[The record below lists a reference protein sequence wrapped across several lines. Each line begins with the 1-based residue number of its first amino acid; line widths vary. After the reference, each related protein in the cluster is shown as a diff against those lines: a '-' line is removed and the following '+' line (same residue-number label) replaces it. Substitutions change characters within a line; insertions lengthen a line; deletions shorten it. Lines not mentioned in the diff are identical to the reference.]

1 MDPTAAAAAAPKL
14 GLLLQYLQRWLLA
27 HDSDMC
33 LLSAAL
39 QDVAALGA
47 AVPGFAAS
55 ATQVVERVQGA
66 VCAKY
71 GFRLALA
78 RRQHQLARRV

>member
-1 MDPTAAAAAAPKL
+1 VDATAVAAAADVKL
-14 GLLLQYLQRWLLA
+14 GLVVQYLQHWLLA

-33 LLSAAL
+33 LLAAAL

-55 ATQVVERVQGA
+55 ADLVIEKVQGA

-78 RRQHQLARRV
+78 RRQRRR